1 MKFIKNIY
9 KGLLSS
15 FNYPYIS
22 EELLNN
28 LKGPILLHI
37 SDTPDDIYNYIFRL
51 INILKPQFVIHTGDL
66 VDNIKLGNN
75 KNLLNSYQKSVEK
88 LIEGLEE
95 NEYSKIY
102 YALGNHDDY
111 DTVSHLTKRGVIL
124 QDDPFTIN
132 DFSFIVSHYHKEY
145 PVEFNLYGHSFEPA
159 HYKQNET
166 IGLNGVLNINIV
178 DLSTKEVFHLDYPI
192 GTNRFRRMETKKIGL

>member
-1 MKFIKNIY
+1 M
-9 KGLLSS
+9 
-15 FNYPYIS
+15 
-22 EELLNN
+22 
-28 LKGPILLHI
+28 HI

-66 VDNIKLGNN
+66 ADNIKLGNN
-75 KNLLNSYQKSVEK
+75 KNLLSSYHKSVAK
-88 LIEGLEE
+88 LIDGLEE

-102 YALGNHDDY
+102 YALGNLDDY
-111 DTVSHLTKRGVIL
+111 ETVSHLTKRGVIL
-124 QDDPFTIN
+124 QADPFVIN